1 MKMDFNFIKE
11 ATDINPL
18 VWDFVTEEL
27 KAEFNSDLNEDVYVE
42 TKDSFYFLDDER

>member
-1 MKMDFNFIKE
+1 MKMDLSFVKE

-18 VWDFVTEEL
+18 VWAFVTDEIKEE
-27 KAEFNSDLNEDVYVE
+27 FHSDLKEDVYVE